1 VEKVAMNLCFLMGKI
16 ISEIEFNFILNSKN
30 NISVASF
37 ELEIDKDC
45 KVLVK
50 AYNKM
55 ADWCYQKLDK
65 NNMVLIQGELN
76 TKMEIVITG
85 IEFFHQK
92 LLKKEKNVI

>member
-1 VEKVAMNLCFLMGKI
+1 MNLCFLMGKI

-55 ADWCYQKLDK
+55 ADWCYQNLARKDI
-65 NNMVLIQGELN
+65 VLIQGKL
-76 TKMEIVITG
+76 TSGIEIVTNKV
-85 IEFFHQK
+85 E
-92 LLKKEKNVI
+92 LLSK

>member
-1 VEKVAMNLCFLMGKI
+1 MEKVAMNLCFLMGKI

-55 ADWCYQKLDK
+55 ADWCYQKLTK
-65 NNMVLIQGELN
+65 NNMILLQGKLN
-76 TKMEIVITG
+76 TKMKIVMKG
-85 IEFFHQK
+85 IKQI
-92 LLKKEKNVI
+92 L